1 MPMPLS
7 GIDPLNRVSGGRE
20 SPVQECHSP
29 RDTGAVSS
37 ALSSL
42 ISVTQRVFNSLQGRF
57 HGLSCIPQSDVLLL
71 YVDRQMLLVR
81 VLLASAITPV
91 GGVNGALE
99 LSQTNRGRS
108 NSSISS
114 NSKSGS
120 SSSSSKGSLSYPSAK
135 LLKDLLVLIDANISE
150 AESNPISSS
159 SPSAPPS
166 PCPSPSPSSV
176 SMAHQLQCMVDTLHC
191 SIPRQLLLLCR
202 RLTSTDFVSTF
213 NTQVPT
219 YCTSN
224 QPNLTIFTI
233 FTSFPYITSLMRNR
247 FDNFFHKNI
256 LLQLFFAV

>member
-1 MPMPLS
+1 MPMTLSVS
-7 GIDPLNRVSGGRE
+7 GIEPLNRVSGGRE

-81 VLLASAITPV
+81 VLLASAITPM
-91 GGVNGALE
+91 GGANGALE

-108 NSSISS
+108 NSSISI
-114 NSKSGS
+114 NNKSGS

-135 LLKDLLVLIDANISE
+135 LLKDLLLLIDANISD
-150 AESNPISSS
+150 AESNHTSSPS
-159 SPSAPPS
+159 PSPSAP
-166 PCPSPSPSSV
+166 PSPSPSSV
-176 SMAHQLQCMVDTLHC
+176 SMARQLQCMVDTLHC
-191 SIPRQLLLLCR
+191 SVPQQLLLLCR

-213 NTQVPT
+213 NTQVHT
-219 YCTSN
+219 YCTSIF
-224 QPNLTIFTI
+224 TIFTI
-233 FTSFPYITSLMRNR
+233 FTILTNFSCIPSLMRNR
-247 FDNFFHKNI
+247 FDNFFNNNF
-256 LLQLFFAV
+256 LLHLFFAV